1 MSPTRGTTTHGGG
14 TVDDEETP
22 ERNLRLLLVLG
33 VLGAISTVIAALVI
47 FSSGGEPAP
56 APDAAAPLKAGT
68 HSLMMGS
75 ADAPTKVVVFE
86 DLASPQS
93 RAFDLAS
100 RDFLDVVAAK
110 GHVQVEYQPV
120 TSATS
125 GYPVEAT
132 TAWGALLRS
141 GTPRQVLRFQN
152 ELFDRQPD
160 EGRSVSGSLE
170 DWARKAGVTDESV
183 LSGLSSTD
191 RAFVETGAE
200 AARAASVGRVPAV
213 TVDGQPVTADSPV
226 GLADRLQRELLRKA
240 A

>member
-1 MSPTRGTTTHGGG
+1 M
-14 TVDDEETP
+14 DDEETP
-22 ERNLRLLLVLG
+22 VRDKRLLVVVGVLG
-33 VLGAISTVIAALVI
+33 VLSAVVAGFVIL
-47 FSSGGEPAP
+47 SSGGAP
-56 APDAAAPLKAGT
+56 APVPDADAPVRASE
-68 HSLMMGS
+68 HSLLMGR

-86 DLASPQS
+86 DLASPRS

-125 GYPVEAT
+125 GYPLEAT

-141 GTPRQVLRFQN
+141 GTPKQAMRFQQ

-160 EGRSVSGSLE
+160 AGQAVSGSLE
-170 DWARKAGVTDESV
+170 DWARKAGVEDDAA
-183 LSGLSSTD
+183 LSDLGSTD
-191 RAFVETGAE
+191 QGFLDAVAE
-200 AARAASVGRVPAV
+200 AARAASVDQVPAV
-213 TVDGQPVTADSPV
+213 TVDGEPLTAASPV
-226 GLADRLQRELLRKA
+226 ALADELQRELLRRA

>member
-1 MSPTRGTTTHGGG
+1 
-14 TVDDEETP
+14 VDDEETP

-33 VLGAISTVIAALVI
+33 VLGAISTLIAALVI

-56 APDAAAPLKAGT
+56 VPD
-68 HSLMMGS
+68 
-75 ADAPTKVVVFE
+75 ADAPVRASQHSLLMGRADAATKVVVFE

-125 GYPVEAT
+125 GYPLEAT

-141 GTPRQVLRFQN
+141 GTPQQAMRFQQ

-160 EGRSVSGSLE
+160 PGEAVSGSLE
-170 DWARKAGVTDESV
+170 DWARKAGVEDDAV
-183 LSGLSSTD
+183 LSDLGSTD
-191 RAFVETGAE
+191 QGFLDAGAE
-200 AARAASVGRVPAV
+200 AARAASVEQVPAV
-213 TVDGQPVTADSPV
+213 TVDGEPLTAASPV
-226 GLADRLQRELLRKA
+226 ALADELQRELLRKTA
-240 A
+240 